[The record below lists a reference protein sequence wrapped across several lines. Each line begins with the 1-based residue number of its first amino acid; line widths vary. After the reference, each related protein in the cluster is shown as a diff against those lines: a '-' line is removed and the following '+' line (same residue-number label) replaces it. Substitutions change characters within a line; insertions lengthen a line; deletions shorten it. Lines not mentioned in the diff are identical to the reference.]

1 MTWTELMFAKKRN
14 SKALLKMKL
23 THSAS
28 EESSSNSLIIGRTT
42 FEACETASFF
52 VLVNLDSLIPIKKTA

>member
-1 MTWTELMFAKKRN
+1 
-14 SKALLKMKL
+14 MKL

-28 EESSSNSLIIGRTT
+28 EDSSSNSLIIGRTT

-52 VLVNLDSLIPIKKTA
+52 VLVNLDSLIPIKKKQLRFTKKLEEQT